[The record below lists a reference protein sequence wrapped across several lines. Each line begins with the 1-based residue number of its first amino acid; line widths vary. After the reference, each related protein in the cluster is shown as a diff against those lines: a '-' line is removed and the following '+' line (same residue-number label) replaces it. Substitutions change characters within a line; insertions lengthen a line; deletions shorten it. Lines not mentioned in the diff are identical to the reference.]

1 MSAKKEK
8 ITSKFTA
15 GFFNLVY
22 SGTTIFTGLKIKTAI
37 VEMLNSTS
45 YHQVTFMTDT
55 AFTPSLTH
63 LSPCPIF
70 EPHSSFNPITMSQP
84 ILYFIYP
91 LLFSI
96 TVCI

>member
-70 EPHSSFNPITMSQP
+70 EPHSSFTS
-84 ILYFIYP
+84 
-91 LLFSI
+91 LLHLSPVI
-96 TVCI
+96 